1 MVTKEKQELVITKL
15 KDGTVIDHIPQGRS
29 LDVLKALSILK
40 KTKNTIALI
49 MCVDSKKIGKK
60 DLLKLNNFEL
70 GHISLG
76 KIAVIAPGSTIAI
89 VKDYR
94 VISKCQAAIPDVL
107 ISSLRCIN
115 SNCISNAKEDITSR
129 FKVVSKEPLKVRCHY
144 CERTFTGDGIVV
156 DV

>member
-1 MVTKEKQELVITKL
+1 MTEQRQELIITKL
-15 KDGTVIDHIPQGRS
+15 KDGTVIDHIPQGKS
-29 LDVLKALSILK
+29 LDILNALGILK
-40 KTKNTIALI
+40 KTKDTIAVI

-70 GHISLG
+70 EHMSAG

-94 VISKCQAAIPDVL
+94 VVSKCKAAIPDVL
-107 ISSLRCIN
+107 VSSLRCIN
-115 SNCISNAKEDITSR
+115 SNCISNTKEDITSR

-144 CERTFTGDGIVV
+144 CERTFSDDGIVI